1 MLHPAVFWYFFNDIG
16 TKKVYPKRFFQYF
29 CHAHFMQKLIYTSVT
44 KTFSIDTN
52 MPPQRHLLNYQVKY
66 QTSKQGGIV

>member
-1 MLHPAVFWYFFNDIG
+1 
-16 TKKVYPKRFFQYF
+16 
-29 CHAHFMQKLIYTSVT
+29 MQKLIYTSVT
-44 KTFSIDTN
+44 KTFSTDTN